1 MQTIDKKEALK
12 RLSSLENEAKELRK
26 INDTLVKITDR
37 VKTFEDA
44 CEVLGIESDHDS
56 FQEGTPDE
64 IAYKKLKVIVAALNE
79 GWKPNWDNSSET
91 KWQPYFDMRGSEL
104 VYDRAFNWC
113 TITAVG
119 SRLCF
124 HSRELGEYAG
134 KQFQSIYNDYLK

>member
-26 INDTLVKITDR
+26 IIDTPVKITDR

-44 CEVLGIESDHDS
+44 CEVLGIESFHES

-79 GWKPNWDNSSET
+79 GWKPNWNNLNEA
-91 KWQPYFDMRGSEL
+91 KWQPYFDMRGSGL
-104 VYDRAFNWC
+104 VFHAADIWYS
-113 TITAVG
+113 ITAVG

-124 HSRELGEYAG
+124 RSRELCEYAG